1 MTVDIVHYSNV
12 RAPVVR
18 ASDRH
23 PQDPDSS
30 PGWISV
36 LSFRD
41 TSTMQIVFTYTIE
54 LEQILVQ
61 VCSVPVKSIR
71 PRDEG
76 GTTGLEDMIQLR

>member
-1 MTVDIVHYSNV
+1 M
-12 RAPVVR
+12 VR
-18 ASDRH
+18 ASDQH

-30 PGWISV
+30 PGWTSV

>member
-1 MTVDIVHYSNV
+1 
-12 RAPVVR
+12 
-18 ASDRH
+18 
-23 PQDPDSS
+23 
-30 PGWISV
+30 
-36 LSFRD
+36 
-41 TSTMQIVFTYTIE
+41 MQIVFTYTVE